1 MADRVIS
8 PKIVRKIWNKAI
20 EDNTKS
26 LDYLRLER
34 NITKSD
40 LNINNIGYID
50 YLKIDSSFFLKDV
63 IVFPLFDANGKI
75 RGITTRKLYDKFFIK
90 FVTDNYPLIFS
101 DYEFYEKTLVLTE
114 SPICALSLKPFLS
127 DMDVSATLSASIT
140 LPYLVMLS
148 TAKKIICV
156 LDNDSAGQRAS
167 NDILKI
173 NPNSYIVPPYVYED
187 RKDPNEL
194 YKEDIDSFL
203 SMVDYIKNI
212 DRKTK

>member
-20 EDNTKS
+20 EDNSKS

-34 NITKSD
+34 KLNSSD
-40 LNINNIGYID
+40 LNTDNIGYID

-63 IVFPLFDANGKI
+63 IVFPLFDASGKI

-101 DYEFYEKTLVLTE
+101 DYEFYNKTLVLTE
-114 SPICALSLKPFLS
+114 SPICALNLKPFLPE
-127 DMDVSATLSASIT
+127 MDVSATLSASIT
-140 LPYLVMLS
+140 MPYLVMLS

-167 NDILKI
+167 NDILNI
-173 NPNSYIVPPYVYED
+173 NPNSYIIPQYIYEGW
-187 RKDPNEL
+187 KDPNDL
-194 YKEDIDSFL
+194 YKEDSDSFL
-203 SMVDYIKNI
+203 TMVSYIKNI